1 MDERKQWTSASAAE
15 YDQLCP
21 GRHQACL
28 GLPEPQQ
35 SEDAASGQRIH
46 AALAGQ
52 VVDTLTP
59 EDQESC
65 DACKNLAE
73 GVVLQWSGMREYVRE
88 VETRLWYRFTHDGQV
103 YQHSGKPDLICI
115 NEELS
120 NPEALVVDYKTGRG
134 EVRESPRNMQLRDL
148 AVLVRHNY
156 GVNRVTVAIVQP
168 PHKPELC
175 VYDEQD
181 LAIAEADMKTRIF
194 DCWRP
199 DARRVPGHRQC
210 QYCRA
215 KGTARCLESIEVV
228 NAVIPPE
235 DRGEA
240 LDPVVF
246 GKLLLRCEVAE
257 TVIYTLRAEAKRR
270 LAANPDAIPGWRLG
284 KPRKTETV
292 TDPQKCF
299 ERAAALGVKVEQFL
313 AAVKILKGD
322 LQDAVRGATGQ
333 KGAELKATMAELFA
347 GITES
352 KEGQPPLEQIT

>member
-28 GLPEPQQ
+28 GLPEQQ

-52 VVDTLTP
+52 KVDLAPEEQEIFADCQMIEAETLA
-59 EDQESC
+59 QW
-65 DACKNLAE
+65 
-73 GVVLQWSGMREYVRE
+73 GVVRRYEREI
-88 VETRLWYRFTHDGQV
+88 ETRLWYRFNHDQV
-103 YQHSGKPDLICI
+103 YQHSGKPDLAYID
-115 NEELS
+115 EEHA
-120 NPEALVVDYKTGRG
+120 EALVIDYKTGRG

-156 GVNRVTVAIVQP
+156 GVNRVTVAIIQP

-175 VYDEQD
+175 VYYEAD
-181 LAIAEADMKTRIF
+181 LKVAEADMKTRIF

-215 KGTARCLESIEVV
+215 KGTGRCPESIEVV

-333 KGAELKATMAELFA
+333 KGAELKATMATLFD